1 MTAKDFPMA
10 SPPESQTVPAP
21 AAHEQGVGGYVGAKQ
36 VDLHRL
42 ELRFE
47 ATRIIDTAA
56 VRRLA
61 NSIQESGQ
69 LVACI
74 AAHDQDSGALVL
86 IDGYRRLSALKRL
99 GRDTALVQ
107 CWHCPVGTALAQMLA
122 HSFSRAFDPME
133 EALMLRELIDS
144 LGLSQREA
152 ARQCARD
159 VSWVQRRLIL
169 LGALPQELV
178 QAVRSGGVSSW
189 AATRILAPLARANS
203 EHASQLLTSMGT
215 TPLST
220 RELQAWFSHYKGAQH
235 KQRQRMV
242 EHPRLFIDSLK
253 QLNSERVAKDLHA
266 GPEREVAGELG
277 YLQALLTRVRR
288 RLAPLNAPLEPAL
301 KGAVERLHATL
312 PEVSNELK
320 RLVP

>member
-1 MTAKDFPMA
+1 MS
-10 SPPESQTVPAP
+10 SPLESQTRNVADV
-21 AAHEQGVGGYVGAKQ
+21 HEQDVGAYVGAKQ

-47 ATRIIDTAA
+47 ATRIVDTAA
-56 VRRLA
+56 VQRLA
-61 NSIQESGQ
+61 DSIQEHGQ

-74 AAHDQDSGALVL
+74 AADDQDRGALVL

-99 GRDTALVQ
+99 GADTALVQ
-107 CWHCPVGTALAQMLA
+107 CWHCPVGPALAQMLA
-122 HSFSRAFDPME
+122 HSFSRVFDPME

-159 VSWVQRRLIL
+159 VSWVQRRLVL

-178 QAVRSGGVSSW
+178 QAVRGGGVSSW
-189 AATRILAPLARANS
+189 AAARILAPLARANS
-203 EHASQLLTSMGT
+203 AHASQLLASMGSD
-215 TPLST
+215 PLST
-220 RELQAWFSHYKGAQH
+220 RELQAWFGHYQGAQH

-242 EHPRLFIDSLK
+242 DHPRLFIDSLNEA
-253 QLNSERVAKDLHA
+253 QSERTAKDLRA

-277 YLQALLTRVRR
+277 YLQALLRR
-288 RLAPLNAPLEPAL
+288 LCSRLAPLNAPLEPAL

>member
-1 MTAKDFPMA
+1 MS
-10 SPPESQTVPAP
+10 SPLESQTRNVADV
-21 AAHEQGVGGYVGAKQ
+21 HEQDVGAYVGAKQ

-47 ATRIIDTAA
+47 ATRIVDTAA
-56 VRRLA
+56 VQRLA
-61 NSIQESGQ
+61 DSIQEHGQ

-74 AAHDQDSGALVL
+74 AADDQDRGALVL

-99 GRDTALVQ
+99 GADTALVQ
-107 CWHCPVGTALAQMLA
+107 CWHCPVGPALAQMLA

-144 LGLSQREA
+144 MGLSQREA

-159 VSWVQRRLIL
+159 VSWVQRRLVL
-169 LGALPQELV
+169 LGALPQDLV
-178 QAVRSGGVSSW
+178 QAVRNSLVSSW
-189 AATRILAPLARANS
+189 AGSRILAPLARANS
-203 EHASQLLTSMGT
+203 EHASQLLVSMGSD
-215 TPLST
+215 PLST
-220 RELQAWFSHYKGAQH
+220 RELQAWFCHYQGAQH

-242 EHPRLFIDSLK
+242 DHPRLFIDSLNET
-253 QLNSERVAKDLHA
+253 QSERTAKDLRA

-277 YLQALLTRVRR
+277 YLQALLRRVCS

>member
-1 MTAKDFPMA
+1 VS
-10 SPPESQTVPAP
+10 SPLESQTRNVADV
-21 AAHEQGVGGYVGAKQ
+21 HEQDVGAYVGAKQ

-47 ATRIIDTAA
+47 ATRIVDTAA
-56 VRRLA
+56 VQRLA
-61 NSIQESGQ
+61 DSIQEHGQ

-74 AAHDQDSGALVL
+74 AADDQDRGALVL

-99 GRDTALVQ
+99 GADTALVQ
-107 CWHCPVGTALAQMLA
+107 CWHCPVGPALAQMLA

-144 LGLSQREA
+144 MGLSQREA

-159 VSWVQRRLIL
+159 VSWVQRRLVL
-169 LGALPQELV
+169 LGALPQDLV
-178 QAVRSGGVSSW
+178 QAVRNSLVSSW
-189 AATRILAPLARANS
+189 AGSRILAPLARANS
-203 EHASQLLTSMGT
+203 EHASQLLVSMGSD
-215 TPLST
+215 PLST
-220 RELQAWFSHYKGAQH
+220 RELQAWFCHYQGAQH

-242 EHPRLFIDSLK
+242 DHPRLFIDSLNET
-253 QLNSERVAKDLHA
+253 QSERTAKDLRA

-277 YLQALLTRVRR
+277 YLQALLRRVCS

>member
-1 MTAKDFPMA
+1 MS
-10 SPPESQTVPAP
+10 SPLESQTRNVADV
-21 AAHEQGVGGYVGAKQ
+21 HEQDVGAYVGAKQ

-47 ATRIIDTAA
+47 ATRIVDTAA
-56 VRRLA
+56 VQRLA
-61 NSIQESGQ
+61 DSMQEHGQ

-74 AAHDQDSGALVL
+74 AALDQDSGALVL

-99 GRDTALVQ
+99 GADTALVQ
-107 CWHCPVGTALAQMLA
+107 CWHCPVGPALAQMLA
-122 HSFSRAFDPME
+122 HSFSRTFDPME

-144 LGLSQREA
+144 MGLSQREA

-159 VSWVQRRLIL
+159 VSWVQRRLVL
-169 LGALPQELV
+169 LGALPQDLV
-178 QAVRSGGVSSW
+178 QAVRNAQISSW
-189 AATRILAPLARANS
+189 AAARILAPLARANS
-203 EHASQLLTSMGT
+203 AHASQLLANMDSD
-215 TPLST
+215 PLST
-220 RELQAWFSHYKGAQH
+220 RELQTWFNHYQGAQN

-242 EHPRLFIDSLK
+242 DHPRLFIDSLHET
-253 QLNSERVAKDLHA
+253 QSERTAKDLRA
-266 GPEREVAGELG
+266 GPEREVTGELG
-277 YLQALLTRVRR
+277 YLQALLRRVCS

-320 RLVP
+320 RLVA

>member
-1 MTAKDFPMA
+1 MA
-10 SPPESQTVPAP
+10 NPPESQISNVPS
-21 AAHEQGVGGYVGAKQ
+21 AHQQAVGGYVGAKQ
-36 VDLHRL
+36 VELHRL

-56 VRRLA
+56 VQRLA
-61 NSIQESGQ
+61 NSIQDSGQ

-74 AAHDQDSGALVL
+74 AALDQDSGALVL

-99 GRDTALVQ
+99 GRDTALAQ
-107 CWHCPVGTALAQMLA
+107 CWHCPVGAALAQMLA
-122 HSFSRAFDPME
+122 HSFSRTFDPME

-159 VSWVQRRLIL
+159 VSWVQRRLVL

-178 QAVRSGGVSSW
+178 QAVRSGGISSW
-189 AATRILAPLARANS
+189 AAARIVAPLARANS
-203 EHASQLLTSMGT
+203 AHASQLLTNMASS
-215 TPLST
+215 PLST
-220 RELQAWFSHYKGAQH
+220 RQLQTWFGHYQGAQH
-235 KQRQRMV
+235 TQRQRMV
-242 EHPRLFIDSLK
+242 DHPRLFIDSL
-253 QLNSERVAKDLHA
+253 NERQSQSIAKDLRG

-277 YLQALLTRVRR
+277 YLQALLQRAHR
-288 RLAPLNAPLEPAL
+288 RLVPLNAPLEPAL
-301 KGAVERLHATL
+301 QGACQRLHAAL
-312 PEVSNELK
+312 PQVSNELK